1 MSMADPIIIG
11 VETLKMDN
19 GYSLDKEF
27 NDLICMNPLIVLYL
41 IVYQF
46 DSYHD
51 YICGL
56 FT

>member
-11 VETLKMDN
+11 LETLRIDN

-41 IVYQF
+41 IVYQV